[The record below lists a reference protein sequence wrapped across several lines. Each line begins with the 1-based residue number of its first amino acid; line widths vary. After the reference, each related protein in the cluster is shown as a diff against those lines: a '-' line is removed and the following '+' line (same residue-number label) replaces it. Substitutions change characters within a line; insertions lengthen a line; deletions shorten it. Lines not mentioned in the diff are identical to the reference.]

1 MHAQTRRHRHIKE
14 NKTEALRALPWYCS
28 DVRFRL
34 IVFCVRPF
42 KLNQQ
47 ATTLKHPKKPQSY
60 QEVLKSTTH
69 WFNELRSQS
78 SGAFSFECCD
88 RTEIFFLR
96 SVIMCVSY
104 FGWINHQLI
113 IPFSR
118 LFLFS
123 ELAKWVYKMFE
134 LIRVCLDHSLS
145 LNHLKQFFSQ
155 QKRYYQEERTDSAG
169 RSGYSPS
176 NNWNKRLLFER

>member
-123 ELAKWVYKMFE
+123 ELAKWVYKMVWIDSRLFGP
-134 LIRVCLDHSLS
+134 LSLS
-145 LNHLKQFFSQ
+145 ESPEAIFQ
-155 QKRYYQEERTDSAG
+155 SAKEILS
-169 RSGYSPS
+169 RRK
-176 NNWNKRLLFER
+176 NR